1 MVYIYSSRFNSSVIS
16 SSGVITYKQNQK
28 PIDNWIDELN
38 LNTSDE
44 SLTSGGISEMTM
56 MWLTQESLP
65 KIEIEPFSGTLIGYI
80 EFIVNFKEIYL
91 LNDPRIMYLL

>member
-28 PIDNWIDELN
+28 PIDNWVDELN

-56 MWLTQESLP
+56 MWLIQESLP
-65 KIEIEPFSGTLIGYI
+65 KIEIELFSGTLIGYI
-80 EFIVNFKEIYL
+80 GFYCEL
-91 LNDPRIMYLL
+91 QRDLST